1 MLANMTNDLVMYGRI
16 KTTTPKAKAL
26 RSYAEKMITLGKN
39 GSLAARRRAFAFM
52 RNKTAV
58 HRLFTDVAPLFK
70 ERNGG
75 YTRIFKLGNRPGDN
89 ASMSIIELVEG
100 AGAAMAVE
108 LAKPARKPAARKAK
122 APRRRR
128 RRPRPRSLPR
138 RRRPLPR
145 RSQPERPRQRPL
157 PRGPRG
163 RRPPQKRDRNRWDGR
178 FFRPFFF
185 FCTPIDFASKPSI
198 IGIAGPPGASNQ
210 PDLIQ
215 QLYALP
221 LQAGK
226 KSQ

>member
-1 MLANMTNDLVMYGRI
+1 MRHNRDEKRFDRTYSHLKSMLANMTNDLVMHGRI

-108 LAKPARKPAARKAK
+108 PAKPARKPAARKAK
-122 APRRRR
+122 APAKAKQEAAEKKEKAPAKKSAAPKKAAPKKESAGASEAKAPAKRA
-128 RRPRPRSLPR
+128 PR
-138 RRRPLPR
+138 
-145 RSQPERPRQRPL
+145 
-157 PRGPRG
+157 
-163 RRPPQKRDRNRWDGR
+163 KKA
-178 FFRPFFF
+178 
-185 FCTPIDFASKPSI
+185 ASKE
-198 IGIAGPPGASNQ
+198 G
-210 PDLIQ
+210 
-215 QLYALP
+215 
-221 LQAGK
+221 
-226 KSQ
+226 

>member
-1 MLANMTNDLVMYGRI
+1 MRHNRDEKRFDRTYSHLKSMLANMTNDLVMHGRI

-108 LAKPARKPAARKAK
+108 PAKSARKPAARKAK
-122 APRRRR
+122 AKEEAAEKKEKAPAKKAAAPKKAPKKAAPKKESAGASEAKAPAKRAPR
-128 RRPRPRSLPR
+128 
-138 RRRPLPR
+138 
-145 RSQPERPRQRPL
+145 
-157 PRGPRG
+157 
-163 RRPPQKRDRNRWDGR
+163 K
-178 FFRPFFF
+178 
-185 FCTPIDFASKPSI
+185 TAASKE
-198 IGIAGPPGASNQ
+198 G
-210 PDLIQ
+210 
-215 QLYALP
+215 
-221 LQAGK
+221 
-226 KSQ
+226 